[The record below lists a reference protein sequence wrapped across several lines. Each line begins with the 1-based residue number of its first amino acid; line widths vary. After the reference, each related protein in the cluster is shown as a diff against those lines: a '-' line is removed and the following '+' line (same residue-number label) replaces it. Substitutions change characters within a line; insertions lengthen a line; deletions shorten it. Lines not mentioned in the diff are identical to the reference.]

1 MRISMLAL
9 SLLLTPIGA
18 GAQSLASFRFQ
29 VDNDWFDFWQ
39 RSRNRPDILYT
50 AGQGFSMVFDAA
62 PKWARFGH
70 QNCLAAI
77 RDSTATSGCVQS
89 FAGVF
94 QYVYTPIDDSP
105 KPIPGDRPYAGLLQ
119 GKFGA
124 RLARP
129 RQLNSL
135 ALVLGTTGY
144 PSGAEAAQK
153 AFHRWADLRHPKGW
167 PYQVATQP
175 VIGLMPDIQYML
187 TPPRVE
193 RRSAATV
200 AASASAMATT
210 IQVGANAGLEIHAGL
225 NVPHPWM
232 PTSLHERRR
241 IRAYGIL
248 GANESWVLRDALIEG
263 NSDATRGLVVKKPF
277 VFQYVWGFAMGGGGY
292 FIEYRALNLSRDYE
306 TGRWHRWGAI
316 SLIVGNP
323 Y

>member
-1 MRISMLAL
+1 MRKLGLAL
-9 SLLLTPIGA
+9 LLFLAPIRA

-39 RSRNRPDILYT
+39 RSVDRPDELYT
-50 AGQGFSMVFDAA
+50 AGQGFRMVFDAA
-62 PKWARFGH
+62 PRRARFGH
-70 QNCLAAI
+70 RNCIAAM
-77 RDSTATSGCVQS
+77 RDSTAPSGCVQS

-105 KPIPGDRPYAGLLQ
+105 RPIPGDRPYAGLLQ
-119 GKFGA
+119 GLFGVQ
-124 RLARP
+124 LARP

-153 AFHRWADLRHPKGW
+153 AFHRWADLRHPMGW

-175 VIGLMPDIQYML
+175 VVGLMPEIQYML

-200 AASASAMATT
+200 AAKVSAIATT
-210 IQVGANAGLEIHAGL
+210 IQAGANAGLEIHAGL
-225 NVPHPWM
+225 NAPHPWM
-232 PTSLHERRR
+232 PTSLRERSR

-248 GANESWVLRDALIEG
+248 GANESWVLHDALIEG

-277 VFQYVWGFAMGGGGY
+277 VFHYVWGFAMGGGGY
-292 FIEYRALNLSRDYE
+292 FIEYRATSMTRDYE